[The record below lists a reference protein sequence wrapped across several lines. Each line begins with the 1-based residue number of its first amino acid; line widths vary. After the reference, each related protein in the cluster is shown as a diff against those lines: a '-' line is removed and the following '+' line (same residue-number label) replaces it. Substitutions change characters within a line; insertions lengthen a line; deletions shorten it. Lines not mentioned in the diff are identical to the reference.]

1 MSPASGVLF
10 CLCRFLPFCISLN
23 WCCYISLLPLRFSIA
38 AVCYRQGLESNV
50 WNRNILQ
57 SRKLYLKTK
66 NIYFFLWFFCV
77 FFSFRTSFVIL
88 NITVKWMLTVLIYFR
103 EDFIKGNVAMFF
115 PSPLHIY
122 FFPPSPCTH
131 TVVFFPIPW
140 SVLCLQAQTRST
152 ALGWE
157 WAMLLKHTHTQLVQ
171 RPGGL
176 RDWMLFPR
184 LRKKL
189 KAETICLRKREG
201 TDGEAWK
208 HPCPDWGWSSAAK
221 ELTLHKSQV

>member
-1 MSPASGVLF
+1 M
-10 CLCRFLPFCISLN
+10 I
-23 WCCYISLLPLRFSIA
+23 
-38 AVCYRQGLESNV
+38 
-50 WNRNILQ
+50 
-57 SRKLYLKTK
+57 
-66 NIYFFLWFFCV
+66 FCV

-131 TVVFFPIPW
+131 TLWFSFPFPGLFC
-140 SVLCLQAQTRST
+140 VCKHRRGAQLLDGNELCSSN
-152 ALGWE
+152 
-157 WAMLLKHTHTQLVQ
+157 THTQLVQ

-176 RDWMLFPR
+176 RDWTLFPR

-189 KAETICLRKREG
+189 KGETICLRKWEG